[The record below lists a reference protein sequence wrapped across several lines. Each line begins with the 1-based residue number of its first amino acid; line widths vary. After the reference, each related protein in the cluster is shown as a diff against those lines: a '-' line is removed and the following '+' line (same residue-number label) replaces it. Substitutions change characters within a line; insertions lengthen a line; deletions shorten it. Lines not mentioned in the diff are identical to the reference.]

1 VLAPALLP
9 RSWLQHQAL
18 LSLQQVQP
26 LQFCKVLT
34 CVNRPPLCII
44 HIYIPYIYI
53 WTFDPCCDQL
63 ASLIVWTFPLQL
75 HISVPLRTPGQ
86 RRNGQGNPLGQYQLT
101 FVSDDVL
108 IGRASQGSFVFL
120 REEEQREGCRI
131 LYL

>member
-18 LSLQQVQP
+18 LSLQQVP
-26 LQFCKVLT
+26 PFQFCKVLM
-34 CVNRPPLCII
+34 CVNRPPFMY
-44 HIYIPYIYI
+44 HTYIYI
-53 WTFDPCCDQL
+53 WTFDPCCDHL
-63 ASLIVWTFPLQL
+63 ASLIVCTFPLQL

-120 REEEQREGCRI
+120 REEE
-131 LYL
+131 